1 MTTSREQLVDIANTI
16 KTMTLNELLGEQLLE
31 HNESNNESNEI
42 STNELIEKNV
52 GLYFSAYSSSA
63 CRNFTPKLAAY
74 FKAYNS
80 EIEDKLEIVFISY
93 DEDQADFD
101 EYFKTMPWKALPYS
115 DRDRSKILRDKFY
128 VKDMPALIIFT
139 PTREGTVFDGVDFI
153 RGVYHGNAVRNWSK
167 GKCLFRS
174 REAHEGEYIW
184 DGIICHQCYM
194 SPIIG
199 SRHGCIDKNCYIDLC
214 ETCLLKTGHKHPLI
228 EYLVP
233 KRPYSFEQIFKTVP
247 HLLNPNSEDQI
258 ETKTIWENDVKCVGF
273 YFSAH
278 WCEPCRIFTPK
289 LIEVYKEAQANS
301 LPFRIVFVSSDFN
314 EESFNEYRSEMPW
327 PSVPLDSKHFIK
339 TYFQSSYIPRFF
351 IVSLDGKILSR
362 HGVDDV
368 KRKGIEALK
377 TWTQGQ
383 TLASPTADEFE
394 WDDVSCDGCSM
405 SPIIGQRYNCSTCGN
420 YDLCSTCEKKGHEH
434 SLELVPQ
441 PTKDEDD

>member
-301 LPFRIVFVSSDFN
+301 LPF
-314 EESFNEYRSEMPW
+314 
-327 PSVPLDSKHFIK
+327 H
-339 TYFQSSYIPRFF
+339 
-351 IVSLDGKILSR
+351 GKILSR

-383 TLASPTADEFE
+383 TLASPAADEFK

-441 PTKDEDD
+441 PTEDEDD